1 MYNIQTG
8 DERILYFFFSSR
20 RRHTRFKCDWSS
32 DVCSSD
38 LMSFRVP
45 VTVYHD
51 AMDELSDV
59 PDLQKNLIWELNV
72 FVTDLDEKVSSLL
85 HTDRSKSGI
94 VVVAQG
100 GGPNAVDT
108 GLQPGA
114 IIRAL
119 AHTPLQSVSQL
130 RETLRTFKSGD
141 PVVVQVERDGKLQY
155 LAFEME

>member
-1 MYNIQTG
+1 M
-8 DERILYFFFSSR
+8 
-20 RRHTRFKCDWSS
+20 
-32 DVCSSD
+32 
-38 LMSFRVP
+38 
-45 VTVYHD
+45 
-51 AMDELSDV
+51 
-59 PDLQKNLIWELNV
+59 
-72 FVTDLDEKVSSLL
+72 

-108 GLQPGA
+108 GLQPGD

-141 PVVVQVERDGKLQY
+141 PVVVQVERDGNCNISHLRWSELRIGRLVSLEARSRRHEAALRDFFQRGSKRFRL
-155 LAFEME
+155 ERMMICG